1 MRIRIEA
8 TPSLNGTLLDTVR
21 RVARAPLNQLQAERR
36 QAIRELKRRRFPLT
50 PLRQLLGLTPQQLI
64 EASGPGQSGLGAFVD
79 APDPRR
85 R

>member
-50 PLRQLLGLTPQQLI
+50 PLRQLLGLTPQQLV
-64 EASGPGQSGLGAFVD
+64 EASAEPSGFGAFVD